1 MVDYT
6 IKDLCRYVA
15 TDALFYIVGCTT
27 MADFIGWWTAGI
39 VFILLCLISFE
50 RARNEKHY
58 EMIKDLNGDIEKVRK
73 ELSDYKNQV
82 LEG

>member
-1 MVDYT
+1 M
-6 IKDLCRYVA
+6 
-15 TDALFYIVGCTT
+15 TT
-27 MADFIGWWTAGI
+27 KFGKIRNSNHSTLDITVKRKIM
-39 VFILLCLISFE
+39 ISNLFE

>member
-1 MVDYT
+1 M
-6 IKDLCRYVA
+6 
-15 TDALFYIVGCTT
+15 ALG
-27 MADFIGWWTAGI
+27 
-39 VFILLCLISFE
+39 LLAVIRWYRLSYLLPELGNTEGLSYQKLNSFE